1 MVDIGVLSLAAMDHG
16 PHTKIMSYQTF
27 FLEKWQSNG
36 DYVAMSENV
45 LFPNLHWTR
54 KVFHGNQVIFS
65 EPWNCQLFP
74 YLSSIYTKENT
85 SILAAEA
92 GEANT

>member
-1 MVDIGVLSLAAMDHG
+1 MISYDILIKSFVTIKNLALMVDIGVLSLAAMDHG

-45 LFPNLHWTR
+45 LFPNLH
-54 KVFHGNQVIFS
+54 
-65 EPWNCQLFP
+65 
-74 YLSSIYTKENT
+74 
-85 SILAAEA
+85 
-92 GEANT
+92 